1 MNTIILQKPG
11 ELILAET
18 AAPAAPGPGE
28 ALVRVHRVGVCG
40 TDYHAFAGK
49 QPYFSYP
56 RILGHELGVEVL
68 ELGPIDATGNPQH
81 VKPGDKCSVEPYVNC
96 GQCIACRRG
105 KPNCC
110 MQMRVIGVHTDGG
123 MREKFLVPVRK
134 LHPAN
139 ALSYEQIAL
148 VETLSI
154 GAHAVDRAGVQADD
168 TVLVIG
174 AGPIG
179 LSVIQFAA
187 AKARTLVMDVS
198 STRLAFCREKLGI
211 RDTIEVST
219 GATGSPPV
227 GNDQAAAAV
236 LGLTRNENATVVI
249 DATGNPK
256 SMYAALGYLA
266 HGGRLVYVGLFPGEF
281 SLSDPEF
288 HKRETTLMG
297 SRNSLPADFTRII
310 RMIEAKQID
319 TSPWITHRA
328 PVARLVETFPTWT
341 APGSGV
347 LKAIIEF

>member
-1 MNTIILQKPG
+1 MNTITLQKPG
-11 ELILAET
+11 ELAFSQASEPGKPGAE
-18 AAPAAPGPGE
+18 E

-68 ELGPIDATGNPQH
+68 ALDETLGNPQR
-81 VKPGDKCSVEPYVNC
+81 VCIGDRCSVEPYVNC
-96 GQCIACRRG
+96 QQCIACRRG
-105 KPNCC
+105 RPNCC
-110 MQMRVIGVHTDGG
+110 TNMRVIGVHTDGG
-123 MREKFLVPVRK
+123 MRGAFILPLRK

-139 ALSYEQIAL
+139 ALSYDQIAL
-148 VETLSI
+148 VETLGI
-154 GAHAVDRAGVQADD
+154 GAHAVERAQVQAED

-187 AKARTLVMDVS
+187 VKARTIVMDVAES
-198 STRLAFCREKLGI
+198 RLAFCREKLGI
-211 RDTIEVST
+211 AETIHVADGTAPAERLK
-219 GATGSPPV
+219 A
-227 GNDQAAAAV
+227 
-236 LGLTRNENATVVI
+236 LTQGDNATVVI
-249 DATGNPK
+249 DATGNAK
-256 SMYAALGYLA
+256 SMCGALQYLA

-288 HKRETTLMG
+288 HKRETTLLG
-297 SRNSLPADFTRII
+297 SRNALPEDFSRII

-319 TSPWITHRA
+319 TGPWITHRA
-328 PVARLVETFPTWT
+328 KAEDLVEAFPTWT
-341 APGSGV
+341 QPATGV